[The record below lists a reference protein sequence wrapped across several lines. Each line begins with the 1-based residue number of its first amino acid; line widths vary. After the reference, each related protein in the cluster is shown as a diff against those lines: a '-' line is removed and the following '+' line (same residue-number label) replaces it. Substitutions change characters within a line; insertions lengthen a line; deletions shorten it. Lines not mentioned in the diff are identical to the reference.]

1 MSQLIKDRVQQGRDA
16 YRRHAW
22 HEAFDSLRDAD
33 SETPL
38 SPDDLGLLAESAWFA
53 GDPDAAIEARERAHA
68 GYLEQGDKCHAAA
81 MALQIGLDHFER
93 LEAAIGNGWLGRA
106 KRLLEQTPN
115 ECAAHGW
122 QALSL
127 GYLARRI
134 AGNEE
139 EALRQARL
147 AQGIGERLAIPA
159 IQALALQQ
167 QGYALVA
174 MGRVDDGLALIDES
188 TVAAVS
194 GDLDPLTTGRIYCST
209 ISVCRDLAD
218 WRRAVEWTDAAER
231 WCRRQ
236 GVSGFPG
243 ICRVHRAEIMHLRGS
258 WADAEREAKRACEE
272 LSRYDVLYGGEAQY
286 AIGEVRLRLGDL
298 DGAREAFRQAHQL
311 SREPEPGRSL
321 LRLAQGD
328 VQGANISIKRALA
341 GVEARAFSQARLL
354 PAAVEIGL
362 AAGDLDSVAQHVAE
376 LEQIAGSFRTT
387 AVTAT
392 AEYARGLLLLAHGD
406 TALALAR
413 LRHAVE
419 LWHEVG
425 APYETARAR
434 TALGE
439 AFRADGDE
447 DAALLEFESAKG
459 AFERLGALPDAKR
472 VGQLLGQEEGI
483 AARAGE
489 RVTRTFVFT
498 DIVGSTPLVEALGDD
513 AWQELIRWHD
523 QTLRAIVNRYG
534 GTEVRQTG
542 DGFFVAFEEASAA
555 IEAAVAVQR
564 SLAEHR
570 RGHGFA
576 PQVRI
581 GLHEAEA
588 STRAIDFAG
597 RGVHEAA
604 RIGSIAGG
612 GQILASVNTVQS
624 AATRFPIST
633 PRPVTLKGVS
643 QPIDVVTIEWM

>member
-1 MSQLIKDRVQQGRDA
+1 MDGRQS
-16 YRRHAW
+16 RW
-22 HEAFDSLRDAD
+22 PILRIRM
-33 SETPL
+33 T
-38 SPDDLGLLAESAWFA
+38 
-53 GDPDAAIEARERAHA
+53 GD
-68 GYLEQGDKCHAAA
+68 
-81 MALQIGLDHFER
+81 
-93 LEAAIGNGWLGRA
+93 W
-106 KRLLEQTPN
+106 
-115 ECAAHGW
+115 
-122 QALSL
+122 
-127 GYLARRI
+127 
-134 AGNEE
+134 E
-139 EALRQARL
+139 EALRQAKL

-174 MGRVDDGLALIDES
+174 MGRIDEGLALIDES

-194 GDLDPLTTGRIYCST
+194 GELDPMTTGRIYCST
-209 ISVCRDLAD
+209 ISVCRNLAD
-218 WRRAVEWTDAAER
+218 WRRAAEWTDAAER

-243 ICRVHRAEIMHLRGS
+243 ICRVHRAEIMDFRGS

-272 LSRYDVLYGGEAQY
+272 LGRYDVMLGGEAQY
-286 AIGEVRLRLGDL
+286 EIGEVRLRVGDL
-298 DGAREAFRQAHQL
+298 EGAREAFRQAHQL
-311 SREPEPGRSL
+311 SREPEPGMSL
-321 LRLAQGD
+321 LRLAEGD
-328 VQGANISIKRALA
+328 AAGANISIKRALA
-341 GVEARAFSQARLL
+341 GVESRAFIQARLL

-376 LEQIAGSFRTT
+376 LERIAGSFRTT
-387 AVTAT
+387 AVTAA
-392 AEYARGLLLLAHGD
+392 AEYARGLLLLAQGD
-406 TALALAR
+406 AATALAR

-419 LWHEVG
+419 LWHEIG

-447 DAALLEFESAKG
+447 DAARLEFESAKA

-472 VGQLLGQEEGI
+472 VGQLLGEEQGI

-489 RVTRTFVFT
+489 RVKRTFVFT

-523 QTLRAIVNRYG
+523 QTLRAIFNRYG

-542 DGFFVAFEEASAA
+542 DGFFVAFEDASAA

-581 GLHEAEA
+581 GLHEAQA
-588 STRAIDFAG
+588 SSRATDFAG

-604 RIGSIAGG
+604 RIGSLAGG
-612 GQILASVNTVQS
+612 GQILASVDTVQS
-624 AATRFPIST
+624 AATRFSVST
-633 PRPVTLKGVS
+633 PRSVTLKGVS
-643 QPIDVVTIEWM
+643 QPVELVTIEWDVSGA

>member
-1 MSQLIKDRVQQGRDA
+1 MSQLINDCLQQGRDA
-16 YRRHAW
+16 YHRHAW
-22 HEAFDSLRDAD
+22 HEAFDLLRKAD
-33 SETPL
+33 SETPI
-38 SPDDLGLLAESAWFA
+38 SPEDLALLAESAWFA

-68 GYLEQGDKCHAAA
+68 GYLAQGDKCHAAE
-81 MALQIGLDHFER
+81 MAIQLAIAGFER
-93 LEAAIGNGWLGRA
+93 LETAIRNGWLGRA
-106 KRLLEQTPN
+106 RRLLEQTPH

-122 QALSL
+122 QAIA
-127 GYLARRI
+127 LAYMALRMT
-134 AGNEE
+134 GDGE
-139 EALRQARL
+139 EAHRQAKL
-147 AQGIGERLAIPA
+147 AEGIGERLALPA
-159 IQALALQQ
+159 IQAAALQQ
-167 QGYALVA
+167 RGYALVA

-194 GDLDPLTTGRIYCST
+194 GELDPFTTGRIYCGT

-231 WCRRQ
+231 WCHRQ

-243 ICRVHRAEIMHLRGS
+243 ICRVHRAEIMDFRGS
-258 WADAEREAKRACEE
+258 WADAEREARRACEE
-272 LSRYDVLYGGEAQY
+272 LSRYDLILSGEAHY
-286 AIGEVRLRLGDL
+286 EIGEVRLRVGDL
-298 DGAREAFRQAHQL
+298 EGAREAFRQADEL
-311 SREPEPGRSL
+311 SRQPEPGRSL

-328 VQGANISIKRALA
+328 AQGANGSVKRALA
-341 GVEARAFSQARLL
+341 GVESRAFIQARLL
-354 PAAVEIGL
+354 PAAIDIGI
-362 AAGDLDSVAQHVAE
+362 AAGDLDSVAEQVAK

-392 AEYARGLLLLAHGD
+392 AEYARGLLLLAQGD
-406 TALALAR
+406 TATALAR
-413 LRHAVE
+413 QRHALE
-419 LWHEVG
+419 LWHEIG
-425 APYETARAR
+425 APYEIARAR

-439 AFRADGDE
+439 ALRADGDE
-447 DAALLEFESAKG
+447 GAARLEFESAKT
-459 AFERLGALPDAKR
+459 AFERLGALPDAKH
-472 VGQLLGQEEGI
+472 VGQLLGDDQAI

-489 RVTRTFVFT
+489 RVQRTFVFT

-513 AWQELIRWHD
+513 AWEELIHWHD
-523 QTLRAIVNRYG
+523 QTLRTIFSRYG
-534 GTEVRQTG
+534 GTEVSQTG
-542 DGFFVAFEEASAA
+542 DGFFVAFEDASAA

-604 RIGSIAGG
+604 RIGSLAGG

-633 PRPVTLKGVS
+633 ARTVTLKGVS
-643 QPIDVVTIEWM
+643 RPVEVVTIEWM

>member
-1 MSQLIKDRVQQGRDA
+1 MSQLIEDRVQQGRDA

-22 HEAFDSLRDAD
+22 HEAFDCLREAD
-33 SETPL
+33 SETPI
-38 SPDDLGLLAESAWFA
+38 SPQDLGLLAESAWFA
-53 GDPDAAIEARERAHA
+53 GAPDAAIEARERAHA
-68 GYLEQGDKCHAAA
+68 AYLVQGDKCHAAE
-81 MALQIGLDHFER
+81 MALQLAGDHFER
-93 LEAAIGNGWLGRA
+93 LETAIGSGWLSKAR
-106 KRLLEQTPN
+106 RLLEQTSH

-122 QALSL
+122 QATSL
-127 GYLARRI
+127 AYFAMRMSGDW
-134 AGNEE
+134 EE
-139 EALRQARL
+139 VLRQAKL

-167 QGYALVA
+167 QGSALVA
-174 MGRVDDGLALIDES
+174 MGGIDEGLALIDES

-194 GDLDPLTTGRIYCST
+194 GELDPMTTGKIYCST
-209 ISVCRDLAD
+209 INVCRNLAD
-218 WRRAVEWTDAAER
+218 WRRASEWTDAAER

-243 ICRVHRAEIMHLRGS
+243 ICRVHRAEIMHFRGS

-272 LSRYDVLYGGEAQY
+272 LKTYDVLLSGEAQY
-286 AIGEVRLRLGDL
+286 EIGEVRLRVGDVE
-298 DGAREAFRQAHQL
+298 GAREAFRQAHQL

-328 VQGANISIKRALA
+328 TPGANISIKRALA
-341 GVEARAFSQARLL
+341 GFDSHAFIQARLL
-354 PAAVEIGL
+354 PAAVEIGI
-362 AAGDLDSVAQHVAE
+362 AAGDLDSVAQHVAQ

-392 AEYARGLLLLAHGD
+392 AEYARGLLLLARGD
-406 TALALAR
+406 AATALAR
-413 LRHAVE
+413 QRHAVE
-419 LWHEVG
+419 LWHEIG
-425 APYETARAR
+425 APYETAKAR

-439 AFRADGDE
+439 TFRAEGDE
-447 DAALLEFESAKG
+447 GVARLEFESAK
-459 AFERLGALPDAKR
+459 ADFERLGALPDARR
-472 VGQLLGQEEGI
+472 VGQLLGEEQGI

-489 RVTRTFVFT
+489 RVKRTFVFT

-523 QTLRAIVNRYG
+523 QTLRTIFNRYG

-555 IEAAVAVQR
+555 IEAAVTLQR

-604 RIGSIAGG
+604 RIGSLAGG
-612 GQILASVNTVQS
+612 GQILASVKTVQS

-633 PRPVTLKGVS
+633 PHSVTLKGVS
-643 QPIDVVTIEWM
+643 QPIEVVTINWD

>member
-1 MSQLIKDRVQQGRDA
+1 MSQLIEDRVEQGREA

-22 HEAFDSLRDAD
+22 HEAFDSLREADA
-33 SETPL
+33 ETPI
-38 SPDDLGLLAESAWFA
+38 STEDLALLAESAWFA

-68 GYLEQGDKCHAAA
+68 GYLAQGDKCRAAE
-81 MALQIGLDHFER
+81 MALQLALDHFER
-93 LEAAIGNGWLGRA
+93 LETAIGNGWSGRA
-106 KRLLEQTPN
+106 KRLLEQTPD

-122 QALSL
+122 QAIALA
-127 GYLARRI
+127 YLALRMT
-134 AGNEE
+134 GDWEE
-139 EALRQARL
+139 TLRQAKL

-159 IQALALQQ
+159 IQALAMQE
-167 QGYALVA
+167 QGYALVG

-194 GDLDPLTTGRIYCST
+194 GELDPLTTGKIYCST
-209 ISVCRDLAD
+209 ISVCRNLAD

-243 ICRVHRAEIMHLRGS
+243 ICRVHRAEIMHFRGS

-272 LSRYDVLYGGEAQY
+272 LRSYDVLLSGEAQY
-286 AIGEVRLRLGDL
+286 EIGEVRLRVGDL
-298 DGAREAFRQAHQL
+298 EGAREAFRQAHQL
-311 SREPEPGRSL
+311 SREPEPGMSL

-328 VQGANISIKRALA
+328 APGANISIKRALA
-341 GVEARAFSQARLL
+341 GIESHAFIQARLL
-354 PAAVEIGL
+354 PAAVEIGV
-362 AAGDLDSVAQHVAE
+362 AAGDLDPVAQQVAE

-387 AVTAT
+387 AVTAA
-392 AEYARGLLLLAHGD
+392 AEYARGLLLLARGD
-406 TALALAR
+406 AATALAS

-419 LWHEVG
+419 LWHEIG
-425 APYETARAR
+425 APYETAKAR

-439 AFRADGDE
+439 GLRADGDE
-447 DAALLEFESAKG
+447 GAARLEFESAK
-459 AFERLGALPDAKR
+459 ADFERLGALPDAKR
-472 VGQLLGQEEGI
+472 VGELLGDEQGI

-498 DIVGSTPLVEALGDD
+498 DMVGSTPLVEAMGDD

-523 QTLRAIVNRYG
+523 QTLRAIFSRYG

-542 DGFFVAFEEASAA
+542 DGFFVAFEDASAA

-576 PQVRI
+576 PEVRI
-581 GLHEAEA
+581 GLHETQA
-588 STRAIDFAG
+588 SSRATDFAG

-604 RIGSIAGG
+604 RIGSLAGG
-612 GQILASVNTVQS
+612 GEILASVGTVQS
-624 AATRFPIST
+624 AATRFPVST
-633 PRPVTLKGVS
+633 PRSVTLKGVS
-643 QPIDVVTIEWM
+643 QPVEVVTIHWD

>member
-1 MSQLIKDRVQQGRDA
+1 MSQLIEDRVQLGRDA

-22 HEAFDSLRDAD
+22 HEAFDRLREAD
-33 SETPL
+33 SETPI
-38 SPDDLGLLAESAWFA
+38 STGDLGLLAESAWFA
-53 GDPDAAIEARERAHA
+53 GDPEAATEARERAHA
-68 GYLEQGDKCHAAA
+68 GYLAQGDKCQAAG
-81 MALQIGLDHFER
+81 MALYLAVDHFER
-93 LEAAIGNGWLGRA
+93 LEAAIGNGWLSRA
-106 KRLLEQTPN
+106 KRLLEQVPE

-122 QALSL
+122 QSITLA
-127 GYLARRI
+127 YLAIRMT
-134 AGNEE
+134 GDWD

-147 AQGIGERLAIPA
+147 AHGIGERLDLPA

-167 QGYALVA
+167 QGYALVS
-174 MGRVDDGLALIDES
+174 MGRVEEGLALIDES

-194 GDLDPLTTGRIYCST
+194 GELDPLTTGRIYCST
-209 ISVCRDLAD
+209 ISVCRNLAD

-243 ICRVHRAEIMHLRGS
+243 ICRVHRAEIMQFRGS

-272 LSRYDVLYGGEAQY
+272 VSRYDLLLGGEAQY
-286 AIGEVRLRLGDL
+286 EIGEVRLRVGDL
-298 DGAREAFRQAHQL
+298 ESARDAFRQAHQL
-311 SREPEPGRSL
+311 SREPEPGMSL

-328 VQGANISIKRALA
+328 APGANISVKRALA
-341 GVEARAFSQARLL
+341 AVGSGAFIQARIL

-362 AAGDLDSVAQHVAE
+362 AAGDLDSVADHVAK

-392 AEYARGLLLLAHGD
+392 AEHARGRLLLAQGD
-406 TALALAR
+406 ATTALAR
-413 LRHAVE
+413 LGQAVE
-419 LWHEVG
+419 LWHELG

-439 AFRADGDE
+439 ALRADGDE
-447 DAALLEFESAKG
+447 AAARLEFESAKTDL
-459 AFERLGALPDAKR
+459 ERLGALPDARR
-472 VGQLLGQEEGI
+472 VGQLLGEEQGV

-489 RVTRTFVFT
+489 RVKRTFVFT
-498 DIVGSTPLVEALGDD
+498 DIVGSTPLVEVLGDD
-513 AWQELIRWHD
+513 AWQELIHWHD
-523 QTLRAIVNRYG
+523 QTLRTIFHRYG

-555 IEAAVAVQR
+555 IEAAVALQR
-564 SLAEHR
+564 SLAAHR
-570 RGHGFA
+570 RSHGFA

-581 GLHEAEA
+581 GLHEARA

-604 RIGSIAGG
+604 RIGSLAGG

-633 PRPVTLKGVS
+633 PRSVTLKGVS
-643 QPIDVVTIEWM
+643 QPVDVVTIDWD

>member
-1 MSQLIKDRVQQGRDA
+1 MSQLIEDRVQQGRDA
-16 YRRHAW
+16 HRRHAW
-22 HEAFDSLRDAD
+22 HEAFDTLREAD
-33 SETPL
+33 SETPV
-38 SPDDLGLLAESAWFA
+38 SPQDLGLLAESAWFA

-68 GYLEQGDKCHAAA
+68 GYLKQGDKCQAAE
-81 MALQIGLDHFER
+81 MALQIAVDHFER
-93 LEAAIGNGWLGRA
+93 LETAVGNGWLGRA
-106 KRLLEQTPN
+106 RRLLEQTPN

-122 QALSL
+122 QATSL
-127 GYLARRI
+127 AYLAIRMT
-134 AGNEE
+134 GDWE
-139 EALRQARL
+139 EALRQAKL

-174 MGRVDDGLALIDES
+174 MGRVNEGLALIDES

-194 GDLDPLTTGRIYCST
+194 GELDPMTTGRIYCST
-209 ISVCRDLAD
+209 INVCRNLAD

-243 ICRVHRAEIMHLRGS
+243 VCRVHRAEIMHFRGS

-272 LSRYDVLYGGEAQY
+272 LSRYDLLLGGEAQY
-286 AIGEVRLRLGDL
+286 EIGEVRLRVGDL
-298 DGAREAFRQAHQL
+298 EGAREAFRQARQL
-311 SREPEPGRSL
+311 SREPEPGMSL
-321 LRLAQGD
+321 LRLAEGD
-328 VQGANISIKRALA
+328 APGANTSIKRTLA
-341 GVEARAFSQARLL
+341 GVESRAFIKARML

-376 LEQIAGSFRTT
+376 LEEIAGSFGTT

-392 AEYARGLLLLAHGD
+392 AEYGRGLLLLAQGD
-406 TALALAR
+406 IATAMAR

-419 LWHEVG
+419 LWHEIG

-439 AFRADGDE
+439 ALRADGDE
-447 DAALLEFESAKG
+447 DAARLEFESAKA

-472 VGQLLGQEEGI
+472 LGQLLGEEQGI

-489 RVTRTFVFT
+489 RVKRTFVFT

-523 QTLRAIVNRYG
+523 QTLRAIFNRYG

-542 DGFFVAFEEASAA
+542 DGFFVAFEDASAA

-576 PQVRI
+576 LQVRI
-581 GLHEAEA
+581 GLHEAQA
-588 STRAIDFAG
+588 SSRATDFAG

-604 RIGSIAGG
+604 RIGSLAGG
-612 GQILASVNTVQS
+612 GQILASVDTVQS
-624 AATRFPIST
+624 AATRFSVST
-633 PRPVTLKGVS
+633 PRSVTLKGVS
-643 QPIDVVTIEWM
+643 QPVELVTIEWM

>member
-1 MSQLIKDRVQQGRDA
+1 MSQLIEDRVQQGRDA

-22 HEAFDSLRDAD
+22 HEAFDSLREADA
-33 SETPL
+33 ETPI
-38 SPDDLGLLAESAWFA
+38 STEDLALLAESAWFA

-68 GYLEQGDKCHAAA
+68 GYLAQGDKCRAAE
-81 MALQIGLDHFER
+81 MALQLALDHFER
-93 LEAAIGNGWLGRA
+93 LETAIGNGWSGRA
-106 KRLLEQTPN
+106 RRLLEQTPN

-122 QALSL
+122 QAIALA
-127 GYLARRI
+127 YLALRMT
-134 AGNEE
+134 GDWEE
-139 EALRQARL
+139 TLRQAKL
-147 AQGIGERLAIPA
+147 AQGIGERLGIPA
-159 IQALALQQ
+159 IQALGMQE

-194 GDLDPLTTGRIYCST
+194 GELDPLTTGKIYCST
-209 ISVCRDLAD
+209 ISVCRNLAD

-243 ICRVHRAEIMHLRGS
+243 ICRVHRAEIMHFRGS

-272 LSRYDVLYGGEAQY
+272 LRSYDVLLSGEAKY
-286 AIGEVRLRLGDL
+286 EIGEVRLRVGDL
-298 DGAREAFRQAHQL
+298 EGAREAFRQAHQL
-311 SREPEPGRSL
+311 SREPEPGMSL

-328 VQGANISIKRALA
+328 APGANISIKRALA
-341 GVEARAFSQARLL
+341 GVESHAFIQARLL
-354 PAAVEIGL
+354 PAAVEIGV
-362 AAGDLDSVAQHVAE
+362 AAGDLDSVAQQVAE

-387 AVTAT
+387 AVTAA
-392 AEYARGLLLLAHGD
+392 AEYARGLLLLARGD
-406 TALALAR
+406 AATALAR
-413 LRHAVE
+413 LRHSVE
-419 LWHEVG
+419 LWHELG

-434 TALGE
+434 ATLGE

-447 DAALLEFESAKG
+447 DAARIEFESAK
-459 AFERLGALPDAKR
+459 ADFERLGALPDAKR
-472 VGQLLGQEEGI
+472 VSQLLGDEHGI

-498 DIVGSTPLVEALGDD
+498 DMVGSTPLVEALGDD

-523 QTLRAIVNRYG
+523 QTLRAIFNRYG

-542 DGFFVAFEEASAA
+542 DGFFVAFEDASAA

-576 PQVRI
+576 PEVRI
-581 GLHEAEA
+581 GLHETQA
-588 STRAIDFAG
+588 SSRATDFAG

-604 RIGSIAGG
+604 RIGSLAGG

-633 PRPVTLKGVS
+633 PRSVTLKGVS
-643 QPIDVVTIEWM
+643 QPIEVVTIDWD